1 MQYPHLTEDQINQA
15 TRAYMM
21 QIQSGFTGRVD
32 YDRSHYAQV
41 RNPNEATPQIICLPL
56 FREVLAQNFKKLNLK
71 YVIPGAAQITV
82 QAKKE
87 ENSYDPHDVK
97 TTTKTEMSDNEKQS
111 ASEEHTPPNNNTR
124 YPQTPKYLTSLMSVY
139 KPFER

>member
-41 RNPNEATPQIICLPL
+41 RNPNEATPQLICLPL
-56 FREVLAQNFKKLNLK
+56 FRALAQGGFFDFCPN
-71 YVIPGAAQITV
+71 VIPGAVQITV

-87 ENSYDPHDVK
+87 EKSYDLHGVK
-97 TTTKTEMSDNEKQS
+97 TTTKTEICDNSNQY
-111 ASEEHTPPNNNTR
+111 ASEEHNPPNNNTR
-124 YPQTPKYLTSLMSVY
+124 YPQTPKYLTNLMSVY
-139 KPFER
+139 KPFEW

>member
-41 RNPNEATPQIICLPL
+41 RNPNEATPQLICLPRIL
-56 FREVLAQNFKKLNLK
+56 FN
-71 YVIPGAAQITV
+71 VIPGAAQITV
-82 QAKKE
+82 QANKE

-97 TTTKTEMSDNEKQS
+97 TTTKTEICDNSKQY
-111 ASEEHTPPNNNTR
+111 ASEEHNQPNNNTTI
-124 YPQTPKYLTSLMSVY
+124 PTDSQILN
-139 KPFER
+139 KPNVCL

>member
-41 RNPNEATPQIICLPL
+41 RNPNEATPQLFCLPL
-56 FREVLAQNFKKLNLK
+56 YPPGVPPQNLIQNGLK
-71 YVIPGAAQITV
+71 YVIPDQITV
-82 QAKKE
+82 QANKE

-97 TTTKTEMSDNEKQS
+97 TTTEMSDDEKQY

-124 YPQTPKYLTSLMSVY
+124 YPQTPKYLTNLMSVY

>member
-56 FREVLAQNFKKLNLK
+56 FREVIAQNFIQNLQ

-97 TTTKTEMSDNEKQS
+97 TTTKTEISDNEKQS

-124 YPQTPKYLTSLMSVY
+124 YPLIPKFLTNLMSVY

>member
-41 RNPNEATPQIICLPL
+41 RNPNEATPQLVCLPL
-56 FREVLAQNFKKLNLK
+56 FSGVHAQTLIQNQK
-71 YVIPGAAQITV
+71 YVIPDAVQIAT
-82 QAKKE
+82 QANKE
-87 ENSYDPHDVK
+87 GNSSDPHDVK
-97 TTTKTEMSDNEKQS
+97 TTSKAEIGDNSKQY

-124 YPQTPKYLTSLMSVY
+124 YPQTPKYLTNLMSVY

>member
-41 RNPNEATPQIICLPL
+41 RNPNEAIPQSICLPL
-56 FREVLAQNFKKLNLK
+56 YPPGSVPQNAIHFTVVIRKLRPEFDFPVK
-71 YVIPGAAQITV
+71 IKMAFSQI
-82 QAKKE
+82 
-87 ENSYDPHDVK
+87 
-97 TTTKTEMSDNEKQS
+97 S
-111 ASEEHTPPNNNTR
+111 AI
-124 YPQTPKYLTSLMSVY
+124 KG
-139 KPFER
+139 

>member
-56 FREVLAQNFKKLNLK
+56 FREVLAQNFINGLK
-71 YVIPGAAQITV
+71 YVIPDATQIAV
-82 QAKKE
+82 QANKE
-87 ENSYDPHDVK
+87 ENSYEPHDVK
-97 TTTKTEMSDNEKQS
+97 STTKTEICDNPKQY
-111 ASEEHTPPNNNTR
+111 ASEEHTPPNNNTK
-124 YPQTPKYLTSLMSVY
+124 YPQTPKYLNNLMSVY

>member
-41 RNPNEATPQIICLPL
+41 RNPNEATPQLFCLPL
-56 FREVLAQNFKKLNLK
+56 YPPGVPPQNLIQNGLK
-71 YVIPGAAQITV
+71 YVIPDQITV
-82 QAKKE
+82 QANKE

-97 TTTKTEMSDNEKQS
+97 TTTKTEICDNSNQY
-111 ASEEHTPPNNNTR
+111 ASEEHNPPNNNTR
-124 YPQTPKYLTSLMSVY
+124 YPQTPKYLTNLMSVY

>member
-41 RNPNEATPQIICLPL
+41 RNPNDATPQFIFLPL
-56 FREVLAQNFKKLNLK
+56 FRGVIAQNLIQNLK
-71 YVIPGAAQITV
+71 YVIPDQITV
-82 QAKKE
+82 QANKE
-87 ENSYDPHDVK
+87 ENSYNPHDVK
-97 TTTKTEMSDNEKQS
+97 TATKTEMSDNEKQY

-124 YPQTPKYLTSLMSVY
+124 YPQTPKYLTNLMSVY